1 MPKIP
6 IPLPV
11 NPSRWDY
18 VTASGGGLTLAFVA
32 GSGGSI
38 TLRSPT
44 GENVKLHYSGIGA
57 GLGMGAKLPRFGKV
71 DIKIK
76 GKSVGGVGAAEAF
89 PSDGAVFVAD
99 ALVAATSPATIS
111 SAPACTWKRAVVLR

>member
-1 MPKIP
+1 MSMMT

-18 VTASGGGLTLAFVA
+18 VTASGGGLTVAFVA

-44 GENVKLHYSGIGA
+44 GENVKLNYSG
-57 GLGMGAKLPRFGKV
+57 MVP
-71 DIKIK
+71 
-76 GKSVGGVGAAEAF
+76 
-89 PSDGAVFVAD
+89 
-99 ALVAATSPATIS
+99 ALA
-111 SAPACTWKRAVVLR
+111 